1 MSERILITD
10 DDPAIAD
17 LVELYLKNEGYET
30 VKCGNANDA
39 LAAVEGEEI
48 SLAILDVMLPDMSGF
63 ALLQKIRE
71 SHFFPVIMLT
81 AKIEDEDKINGLSLG
96 ADDYITKPFN
106 PLELAARVKTQL
118 RRFTSYNR
126 ENPSAKENEISVR
139 GLFICRDS
147 RKCTK
152 NGRDISLTPLEFDIL
167 WCLCSKKGYAVSF
180 EELYETVWGEKY
192 FESNNTI
199 MAHIARLREKL
210 GEPARKPEY
219 IKSVW
224 GVGYKIDQ

>member
-1 MSERILITD
+1 MSDKILITD
-10 DDPAIAD
+10 DEPAIAD

-30 VKCGNANDA
+30 VKCENAMDA
-39 LAAVEGEEI
+39 LAVLEKEEI
-48 SLAILDVMLPDMSGF
+48 SLAILDVMLPDMDGF
-63 ALLQKIRE
+63 TLLQKIRE
-71 SHFFPVIMLT
+71 NHFFPIIMLT
-81 AKIEDEDKINGLSLG
+81 AKIEDGDKINGLSLG

-106 PLELAARVKTQL
+106 PLELTARVKTQL
-118 RRFTSYNR
+118 RRFTHYN
-126 ENPSAKENEISVR
+126 KENSSTDESEISIR
-139 GLFICRDS
+139 GLFICKDS
-147 RKCTK
+147 RKCAK
-152 NGRDISLTPLEFDIL
+152 NGREIALTPLEFEIL
-167 WCLCSKKGYAVSF
+167 WYLCRKKGNVVSF

-224 GVGYKIDQ
+224 GVGYKIEQ